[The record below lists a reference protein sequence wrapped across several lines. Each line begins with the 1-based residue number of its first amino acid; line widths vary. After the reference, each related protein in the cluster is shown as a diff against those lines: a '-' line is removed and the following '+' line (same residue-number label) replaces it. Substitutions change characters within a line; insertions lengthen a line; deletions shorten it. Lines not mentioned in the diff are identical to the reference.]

1 MVSLFQ
7 LSACYNEIEDMSPV
21 GFLQNLKL
29 LHLIDNVIN
38 KITGLLNHPLISIAV
53 ISLYIWSFCSIT

>member
-53 ISLYIWSFCSIT
+53 ISLCIWSFCSIT